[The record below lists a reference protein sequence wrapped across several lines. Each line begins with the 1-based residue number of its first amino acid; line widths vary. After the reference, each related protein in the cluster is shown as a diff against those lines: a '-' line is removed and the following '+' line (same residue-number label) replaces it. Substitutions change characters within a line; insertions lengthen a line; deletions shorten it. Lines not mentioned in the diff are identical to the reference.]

1 MAAEI
6 DFNFWCEPFQFE
18 MIAFGNKESGLGE
31 IIFGGDILHQL
42 HIEPLFERTNR
53 RRIPAEQLARKSID
67 LINGY
72 LHDNFQ
78 FLLHARKD

>member
-1 MAAEI
+1 MFLSGI
-6 DFNFWCEPFQFE
+6 P
-18 MIAFGNKESGLGE
+18 FGNEKGGFGE

-42 HIEPLFERTNR
+42 HIEPLFERADR
-53 RRIPAEQLARKSID
+53 CRIPAEQLTRKSID

-72 LHDNFQ
+72 FHEFQ